1 MLAVVEA
8 DRPTRGNGIKL
19 EVELEWPLLRLSIPM
34 DMAKCKNINKYPML
48 QKLLLHPNDIIS
60 MTLLARM

>member
-1 MLAVVEA
+1 MSAVVEA

-34 DMAKCKNINKYPML
+34 DIAKCKNINKYPML
-48 QKLLLHPNDIIS
+48 QKVHPNDIIS